1 MGGSEKTQKT
11 HRWWRVVEAHKYLEL
26 VFNLPLDGPFTYVPS
41 EKVDAEVGM
50 RVVAPFGRR
59 KLTGFVVGVHTTPPK
74 GDFKIRAIERRVD
87 TEPIFGAEE
96 VELARWIAGMYFCT
110 LGEALSSMLPGGKRV
125 SETPSFPVEEEVS
138 EGAKTLSMHQER
150 ALRKLVDSE
159 GGRFYLYGVTGSGK
173 TEVFLQAAEET
184 IRRGFS
190 VIYLV
195 PEISLTHQLVKVV
208 RTRFADTAALWHS
221 RLTPSQKLGEWNK
234 IRRGEAKLVVGAR
247 SAVST
252 PVQNLGL
259 IIIDE
264 EHESSYKSGQTPR
277 YHARQIAMKRC
288 SDGKATLVMGSATPS
303 VEAVHLMREGKIVRL
318 DLPERIAGGT
328 LPHIEVVQMDGRSGA
343 LSDRLAEEIQ
353 RTHTRGGQTILFLNR
368 RGFSYF
374 FHCRSCG
381 YEMKCRHCSVSLTYH
396 KSRGKMIC
404 HYCGYRRDPVE
415 VCPECGSLDVGYS
428 GFGTERIEEETAR
441 RFPHLSIARVDTD
454 SVKKKGSLEKTLND
468 FRDGKI
474 DILLGTQ
481 MVAKGLNFPGVKLVG
496 IVLADSTLNVP
507 DFRSPERT
515 FSLIVQVSGRAG
527 RYTDDGRVIIQTFKP
542 GVPAIADAA
551 AGEHER
557 YYTDELAMRKELGF
571 PPYNRLFRIVFR
583 GGEREK
589 VKKRAEAA
597 ATALRSYYLEDTEIL
612 GPASC
617 PVEVIAGN
625 IRYHIIIR
633 TLRYADVHRMLR
645 RWYHEEKEE
654 KGTYREIDPDPVSL
668 L

>member
-1 MGGSEKTQKT
+1 MEEQ
-11 HRWWRVVEAHKYLEL
+11 KYLEL
-26 VFNLPLDGPFTYVPS
+26 VFNLPLHGPFTYLPS
-41 EKVDAEVGM
+41 AKNDAAAGM
-50 RVVAPFGRR
+50 RVMAPFGGR
-59 KLTGFVVGVHTTPPK
+59 KLMGFVVDMHTTPPE
-74 GDFKIRAIERRVD
+74 GDFAIRPIDRVVD
-87 TEPIFGAEE
+87 TEPIFGKEE

-110 LGEALSSMLPGGKRV
+110 LGEALSAMLPGGRRV

-138 EGAKTLSMHQER
+138 EGPKTLSRHQAR
-150 ALRKLVDSE
+150 AFRKLVDSA

-208 RTRFADTAALWHS
+208 RTRFAGTAALWHS

-247 SAVST
+247 SAVSA

-264 EHESSYKSGQTPR
+264 EHENSYKSGQTPR

-288 SDGKATLVMGSATPS
+288 NDHNATLVMGSATPS
-303 VEAVHLMREGKIVRL
+303 IEAVHLMREEKLVRL
-318 DLPERIAGGT
+318 DLPDRIAGGK
-328 LPHIEVVQMDGRSGA
+328 LPQIEVVQMEGKSGA
-343 LSDRLAEEIQ
+343 ISDRLAEEIR
-353 RTHTRGGQTILFLNR
+353 RTHTQGGQSILFLNR

-381 YEMKCRHCSVSLTYH
+381 YEMKCSHCSVSLTYH
-396 KSRGKMIC
+396 KSSGKMIC
-404 HYCGYRRDPVE
+404 HYCGYRRDPVG

-468 FRDGKI
+468 FREGKI

-557 YYTDELAMRKELGF
+557 YYTEELAVRKELGF

-583 GGEREK
+583 GREGKK
-589 VKKRAEAA
+589 VKERAEAA
-597 ATALRSYYLEDTEIL
+597 AGALRSYGLEDTEIL

-617 PVEVIAGN
+617 PIEIIAGN
-625 IRYHIIIR
+625 VRHHIIIR
-633 TLRYADVHRMLR
+633 TLRYSDVHKVLR
-645 RWYHEEKEE
+645 RWSREERGV
-654 KGTYREIDPDPVSL
+654 KGTYREIDPDPVSML
-668 L
+668 